1 MNIKQYILSITCITG
16 LAAQGAIVKSV
27 HLPLGNDSFNKW
39 QTEWLEPGTTG
50 DSAVWDFSQAIV
62 KSEHHPV
69 LYLSFGDSALVRFEG
84 GVQYSYT
91 VCGDSVLWM
100 SYENPTTKAGDSI
113 PPLAMLFPM
122 DYGDSIATPLYFKGD
137 YCGNNALAMNGMHK
151 TVADGHGTLILPDD
165 TIRDVVRIRT
175 EYTAKVKIDRDMDM
189 APISE
194 NDTLMTKTVTA
205 WRWYSSDYRYPLAE
219 SIRSVYRDPQGNE
232 AQRHEVSYIFT
243 PDAQDYALEKS
254 PRRMLANMQGRGTGS
269 NYLPGLGDSNSG
281 DHLENLSASYNGSA
295 VTLDY
300 VISGKSVQAEAVL
313 SDLQGRVY
321 GTIARHNAEPGHQSK
336 QIQCG
341 VLPVGDYLLSVNV
354 NGERTTHL
362 IRIK

>member
-1 MNIKQYILSITCITG
+1 MNIKQFTLLTTCIAT
-16 LAAQGAIVKSV
+16 LAAQGSVVKSV

-39 QTEWLEPGTTG
+39 QTEWLEPGTAS

-62 KSEHHPV
+62 VSEHHPV

-84 GVQYSYT
+84 GAQYSYT
-91 VCGDSVLWM
+91 ISGDSVLWM
-100 SYENPTTKAGDSI
+100 GYENPTTKAGDSI
-113 PPLAMLFPM
+113 PPLAMWFPM

-151 TVADGHGTLILPDD
+151 TIADGLGTLILPDD
-165 TIRDVVRIRT
+165 TIRKVMRIRT

-194 NDTLMTKTVTA
+194 NDTLITKTVTA

-281 DHLENLSASYNGSA
+281 GHLENLSASYNGSA

>member
-1 MNIKQYILSITCITG
+1 MKIIILSTACAIG
-16 LAAQGAIVKSV
+16 LAAHGAVIKSV

-39 QTEWLEPGTTG
+39 QTEWLEPGTAS

-62 KSEHHPV
+62 RSEHHPV

-100 SYENPTTKAGDSI
+100 GYENPTTKAGDSI
-113 PPLAMLFPM
+113 PPLAMRFPM

-151 TVADGHGTLILPDD
+151 TIADGLGTLILPDD
-165 TIRDVVRIRT
+165 TIRKVMRIRT
-175 EYTAKVKIDRDMDM
+175 EYTAKVKIDRSMNM
-189 APISE
+189 NPISE
-194 NDTLMTKTVTA
+194 NDTLLSKTVTA

-219 SIRSVYRDPQGNE
+219 SIRSVYLDPQGNE
-232 AQRHEVSYIFT
+232 ARRHEVSYIFT
-243 PDAQDYALEKS
+243 PDAQEYALENS
-254 PRRMLANMQGRGTGS
+254 PRLMLANMQGYGTGGGH
-269 NYLPGLGDSNSG
+269 LPGLGNEVTGGS
-281 DHLENLSASYNGSA
+281 LENLSASYSGTA

-300 VISGKSVQAEAVL
+300 DISGEGAQTEAVL
-313 SDLQGRVY
+313 TDLQGRVY
-321 GTIARHNAEPGHQSK
+321 GSIARHNAAAGRQNE

-341 VLPVGDYLLSVNV
+341 TLPVGDYLLSVNV

-362 IRIK
+362 IRVK

>member
-1 MNIKQYILSITCITG
+1 MATTIG
-16 LAAQGAIVKSV
+16 LVAQGGVVKSV

-39 QTEWLEPGTTG
+39 QTEWLEPGTAS

-62 KSEHHPV
+62 RSEHHPV

-84 GVQYSYT
+84 GTQYSYT
-91 VCGDSVLWM
+91 ISGDSVLWM
-100 SYENPTTKAGDSI
+100 GYENPTTKAGDSI
-113 PPLAMLFPM
+113 PPLAMRFPM

-137 YCGNNALAMNGMHK
+137 YCGNNALAMRGEYK
-151 TVADGHGTLILPDD
+151 TIADGRGTLILPDD
-165 TIRDVVRIRT
+165 TVPDVMRLRT
-175 EYTAKVKIDRDMDM
+175 EYTVKVKIDRDMDM

-219 SIRSVYRDPQGNE
+219 SIRSVYLDPQGNE

-243 PDAQDYALEKS
+243 PDAQDYALENS
-254 PRRMLANMQGRGTGS
+254 PRRMLVNMQERGTGS

-281 DHLENLSASYNGSA
+281 GHLENLSASYNGSA
-295 VTLDY
+295 VTIDY
-300 VISGKSVQAEAVL
+300 DISGESVQAEAVL
-313 SDLQGRVY
+313 ADLQGRVY
-321 GTIARHNAEPGHQSK
+321 GTIARLNTERGHQSE
-336 QIQCG
+336 QMQCG
-341 VLPVGDYLLSVNV
+341 VLPAGDYLLSVNV